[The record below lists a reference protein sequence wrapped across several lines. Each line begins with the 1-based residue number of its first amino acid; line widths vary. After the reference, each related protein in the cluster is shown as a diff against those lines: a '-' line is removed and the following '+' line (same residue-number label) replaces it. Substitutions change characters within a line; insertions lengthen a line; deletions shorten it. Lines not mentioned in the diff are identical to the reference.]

1 MQIGLFLFPVMI
13 LVAWGL
19 YGDASATPLTYAVGD
34 VEFVMSVMSVIMVAF
49 VVASGQA
56 NYMQGIVLM
65 GLYFT
70 FAAAYFVSDESIT
83 LVR

>member
-1 MQIGLFLFPVMI
+1 
-13 LVAWGL
+13 
-19 YGDASATPLTYAVGD
+19 
-34 VEFVMSVMSVIMVAF
+34 MSVMSVIMVAF

-70 FAAAYFVSDESIT
+70 FAAAYFVSDGEAKGPYYRALKAGVNYYVI
-83 LVR
+83 